1 MWNTRPL
8 NTKEA
13 KLITTVRYK
22 SSEYKKLFCCPEDWS
37 CDLIKQAQADGQRP
51 RAGQSLPEWHDKLCG
66 FLDRPVAD
74 RGIVRMC
81 GRCKVPVCRSCQILL
96 WQANGKSNVPMSL
109 ANDNWYGYVQE
120 IIARLNVRWIECA
133 CASICWTTQIIY
145 HLEEP
150 FGHLMQNDMRGPE
163 GRTAVRG
170 SITSFPMPAEEI
182 MRCLQAAIDNSA
194 MVPMPHD
201 GKVLSILVR
210 LHLVG
215 KQVDVKKH
223 LKELEIRAE
232 VVVRL
237 FRELVSRGFPGYVNY
252 RIDDVEQRTRE
263 LFGDGPRAGF
273 VPKEVLEEVE
283 RSAKVSGRRQKEPW
297 DKNATPAE
305 PASVD
310 ERNAFATVRP
320 RYIVAERDGDIGKDE
335 NATRIAAFGEFSDLK
350 AETGSD
356 MIDQWKSEYL
366 CAAMPFTLAL
376 PVGGHDI
383 SGKPRWRRP
392 KDAAEVKLLDQ
403 VRGLPRRVEA
413 QFRRHWAFVP
423 ALWNLYFREC
433 INFSKHLSMRQ
444 KQKSSDPTSFEHDD
458 DDQARLAGKVY
469 KRLEKGQYEDA
480 NSVRRPIAGDT
491 SKLYWAVG
499 TSEGERR
506 LLRNVEFV
514 SSAISGTQATR
525 RKMGKIGFG
534 ASLVYGSGIFI
545 TISPSERHGGL
556 AIRLSRYRESDP
568 LLNPSHAAKER
579 PWIGKD
585 KPSLE
590 THGNS
595 TADDEPDY
603 ETRKLIL
610 ARDPLCAVD
619 AFTVQ
624 VRVVLACLLGIRMC
638 PDCPHCNHGKN
649 PCQDRFGSNAEAQGG
664 SLGRCDALFGAVET
678 QKSGVLHF
686 HLKAFVQRL
695 HQYPVVVTIKIR
707 YVQAS
712 RPNDTQ
718 WQHLF
723 YNVIEGSLSA
733 GRQAERQQMATS
745 LL

>member
-1 MWNTRPL
+1 MWNTRHW

-81 GRCKVPVCRSCQILL
+81 SRCNVPVCRSCGILL

-320 RYIVAERDGDIGKDE
+320 RYIVAERDGDVGKCE
-335 NATRIAAFGEFSDLK
+335 NATRVAAFSEFGDVK
-350 AETGSD
+350 IETGSD

>member
-1 MWNTRPL
+1 MWNTRHW

-81 GRCKVPVCRSCQILL
+81 SRCNVPVCRSCRTSL

-525 RKMGKIGFG
+525 RRMGKIGFG

>member
-1 MWNTRPL
+1 MK
-8 NTKEA
+8 TKENR
-13 KLITTVRYK
+13 LITTVRYK
-22 SSEYKKLFCCPEDWS
+22 ASEYKKLFCCPEDWS
-37 CDLIKQAQADGQRP
+37 CDLITQAQADGRRP
-51 RAGQSLPEWHDKLCG
+51 RAGQSLPEWHDQLCG

-74 RGIVRMC
+74 RGIVRVC
-81 GRCKVPVCRSCQILL
+81 GRCKVPVCTSCRILL
-96 WQANGKSNVPMSL
+96 CQANGKSNVPMSL

-150 FGHLMQNDMRGPE
+150 YGYLMQNDMRGPHA
-163 GRTAVRG
+163 RTAVRG
-170 SITSFPMPAEEI
+170 SITSFPMPAEDI
-182 MRCLQAAIDNSA
+182 MRSLQAAIDNSA

-273 VPKEVLEEVE
+273 VPKEVLEEVA
-283 RSAKVSGRRQKEPW
+283 RAAQVSGQRQKESW
-297 DKNATPAE
+297 DKSATPAE
-305 PASVD
+305 PARVD
-310 ERNAFATVRP
+310 EGDAFATVRP
-320 RYIVAERDGDIGKDE
+320 RYIVAERDGDIGRDE
-335 NATRIAAFGEFSDLK
+335 NATRVAAFGEFSDVK
-350 AETGSD
+350 IETGSD

-383 SGKPRWRRP
+383 GGKARWRRP

-413 QFRRHWAFVP
+413 QFRRHWALVP

-433 INFSKHLSMRQ
+433 INFSKSLSVRQ
-444 KQKSSDPTSFEHDD
+444 KQKSSDPTSFDD
-458 DDQARLAGKVY
+458 DDDKARLAGKLY
-469 KRLEKGQYEDA
+469 RRLEKGDYEDA
-480 NSVRRPIAGDT
+480 NNARRPIAGDT
-491 SKLYWAVG
+491 SKLCWAVG
-499 TSEGERR
+499 TSAEERR
-506 LLRNVEFV
+506 LLQNVEFV
-514 SSAISGTQATR
+514 TSAIPGCQAIR
-525 RKMGKIGFG
+525 RRMGRLGFS
-534 ASLVYGSGIFI
+534 ASLVYGQGIFI

-556 AIRLSRYRESDP
+556 AIRLSRYRGSDP
-568 LLNPSHAAKER
+568 LLDPSHAANER

-590 THGNS
+590 THDNS

-603 ETRKLIL
+603 ETRKIIL

-638 PDCPHCNHGKN
+638 PDCPHCNQGKN

-686 HLKAFVQRL
+686 HLKAFIQRL
-695 HQYPVVVTIKIR
+695 HQYPRSR
-707 YVQAS
+707 YEKKFVS
-712 RPNDTQ
+712 CRR
-718 WQHLF
+718 
-723 YNVIEGSLSA
+723 A
-733 GRQAERQQMATS
+733 GRAKQNGNICFIT
-745 LL
+745 

>member
-1 MWNTRPL
+1 M

-81 GRCKVPVCRSCQILL
+81 SRCNVPVCRSCGILL

-335 NATRIAAFGEFSDLK
+335 NATRVAAFGEFSDLK

-525 RKMGKIGFG
+525 RRMGKIGFG

-695 HQYPVVVTIKIR
+695 HQYPVVITIKIR